1 MECSYP
7 ASFAIFSCNYNFQ
20 LELLLLLY
28 PFNSLF
34 QDSLLSRYQ
43 KGTTSLDLNE
53 AGDDGVPLLTVIV
66 I

>member
-7 ASFAIFSCNYNFQ
+7 ASFAIFSSNYNFQ

>member
-1 MECSYP
+1 MVL
-7 ASFAIFSCNYNFQ
+7 AIFSCNYNFQ

-43 KGTTSLDLNE
+43 EGTTSLDLNE